1 MQAHRGTDRCW
12 NSVGQ
17 RAENLAP
24 GVGRDG
30 ASRAGDGVQ
39 TVQVRHRTAAL
50 LRQRSARLAACIRTS
65 TEVMGGHA
73 KPAQRAAGRVPW
85 LGLALWVFACS
96 ALFVSLIMR
105 ADDLDRDRRVAAR
118 SVLKEQSSG
127 LSDPVRSWM
136 GPASELGVFTVR
148 RPPSH

>member
-1 MQAHRGTDRCW
+1 
-12 NSVGQ
+12 
-17 RAENLAP
+17 
-24 GVGRDG
+24 
-30 ASRAGDGVQ
+30 
-39 TVQVRHRTAAL
+39 
-50 LRQRSARLAACIRTS
+50 
-65 TEVMGGHA
+65 
-73 KPAQRAAGRVPW
+73 VPW

-105 ADDLDRDRRVAAR
+105 ADDLDRRVAAR